1 MDPKASPVSERSTV
15 VALLLLTFATGL
27 ADAISVLVLGHVF
40 VANMTG
46 NVIFLGFWLAP
57 RTNVDLTAVVVA
69 LPTFVITTI
78 LSGRLTRY
86 FGNRTRPWITTVLS
100 LELVLLIVLSILAG
114 SGVLRYHD
122 GTKLFVIGF
131 LAVTFGLQHSSAR
144 QFGIQELSTTVLTA
158 TIVSLGMDSRLSGGT
173 GDREKLRLAVVFT
186 MCAGAFAGAT
196 ISRFVIA
203 PVFSLIAVLVAV
215 SLLIF
220 RFGPPATASA
230 VAATAEPADG

>member
-1 MDPKASPVSERSTV
+1 MDFKASPVSERSTV

-86 FGNRTRPWITTVLS
+86 FGSRTRPWITTVLS

-114 SGVLRYHD
+114 SGVLHYHD
-122 GTKLFVIGF
+122 DTKLIVIGF

-158 TIVSLGMDSRLSGGT
+158 TIVSLGMDSRLSGA
-173 GDREKLRLAVVFT
+173 RVRAKI
-186 MCAGAFAGAT
+186 C
-196 ISRFVIA
+196 
-203 PVFSLIAVLVAV
+203 V
-215 SLLIF
+215 SLSF
-220 RFGPPATASA
+220 RRCVPVRSPARRSHDSSSPRYSASSRCWSRSA
-230 VAATAEPADG
+230 C